1 MTLLLESTFIGKKS
15 EYKRILDIKRLKIWN
30 RCKSHKYIYCH
41 VQYSKYF
48 GPQPTWLEDDHDA
61 NSTLGCL
68 FVLDVFCVG
77 VHFQILLIDLYI
89 PDCVNSWAHK
99 YHRSI
104 ISGSLDN
111 FKGQWV
117 GLLAAE
123 IIALPKE

>member
-15 EYKRILDIKRLKIWN
+15 KYKRIPDIKRLKIWN
-30 RCKSHKYIYCH
+30 RYKSHKYIYCH
-41 VQYSKYF
+41 VQYLKDF

-61 NSTLGCL
+61 NSILGCL
-68 FVLDVFCVG
+68 FVLD
-77 VHFQILLIDLYI
+77 FQALLIDLYI

-104 ISGSLDN
+104 ISSSLDN